1 MLITTHETANESLKE
16 VPVPR
21 GINSD
26 KDSTNNDQNKEE
38 NPEVL
43 IPIDENTG
51 KNLMI
56 FSAPISHN
64 TDYGC
69 PMKSFSLKSGA
80 FGVEQTCWTDKFW
93 GIWGIFGQTIY

>member
-1 MLITTHETANESLKE
+1 MLITSHETANESPKE

-21 GINSD
+21 GINSV

-51 KNLMI
+51 KNLTV
-56 FSAPISHN
+56 STTLS
-64 TDYGC
+64 
-69 PMKSFSLKSGA
+69 
-80 FGVEQTCWTDKFW
+80 
-93 GIWGIFGQTIY
+93 